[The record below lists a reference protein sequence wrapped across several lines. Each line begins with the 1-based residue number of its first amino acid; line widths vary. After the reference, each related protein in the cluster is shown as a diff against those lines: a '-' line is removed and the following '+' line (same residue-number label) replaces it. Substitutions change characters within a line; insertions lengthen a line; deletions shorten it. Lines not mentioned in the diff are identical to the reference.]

1 MYLYVISY
9 NSINKY
15 LCRYK
20 VILCVACKADVE
32 RVVIMAKRNLFE
44 ELREGIEE
52 IKSNRLNKSQ
62 VEYLALKRLKNPE
75 KCWTLAELEQGLDL
89 ES

>member
-1 MYLYVISY
+1 
-9 NSINKY
+9 
-15 LCRYK
+15 
-20 VILCVACKADVE
+20 
-32 RVVIMAKRNLFE
+32 MAKRNLFE